1 MNKENINWIFNLR
14 IIASFA
20 VIVLHVSS
28 PIVVNYSSIGLS
40 SWFASNFFDSISR
53 FCVPVFVMIS
63 GALLLGKS
71 EDINVFLQKRVKR
84 ILFPF
89 LFWTLVYLFFN
100 VFIFNTVEVHSF
112 VEFLMKFF
120 RSVWFGS
127 AFHFWYIYMII
138 GIYLMIP
145 IINPWVCTTNN
156 KGFLYFFSIWGV
168 SVFFLQYK
176 FEGYKPNF
184 DLIYFSKYLGYFVLG
199 YFLGKND
206 FSKFKKIILFVYCL
220 SLLAIVAGTYYFS
233 DKANEFFGYFYDY
246 FNFFVICNS
255 ISCFL
260 IIKHFYNF
268 ELVKNSFFIS
278 LNENSYGI
286 YLVHILVLL
295 VFKEIGISGNFIHPI
310 LGIPFVAFLC
320 LIVSDLIIKYL
331 KKISLIKQIIG

>member
-63 GALLLGKS
+63 GTLLLGKS

-120 RSVWFGS
+120 RSIWFGS

-138 GIYLMIP
+138 GIYLMTP
-145 IINPWVCTTNN
+145 IINPWVNTTNN
-156 KGFLYFFSIWGV
+156 KGFLYFFCIWSV
-168 SVFFLQYK
+168 SVFFLQSN
-176 FEGYKPNF
+176 FERYKPNF
-184 DLIYFSKYLGYFVLG
+184 DLIYFSKYLGYFILG
-199 YFLGKND
+199 YFLNKND
-206 FSKFKKIILFVYCL
+206 FSRYKKMILIIYFL
-220 SLLAIVAGTYYFS
+220 SLSVIVFGTFYFS
-233 DKANEFFGYFYDY
+233 FKENSFSGGLYDY
-246 FNFFVICNS
+246 FNFFVIFNS
-255 ISCFL
+255 VSIFL
-260 IIKHFYNF
+260 IFKYFLNF
-268 ELVKNSFFIS
+268 NLIGYRFFIN
-278 LNENSYGI
+278 LNNDSYGI
-286 YLVHILVLL
+286 YLIHILVLL
-295 VFKEIGISGNFIHPI
+295 IFSEIGLNGMLMHPLI
-310 LGIPFVAFLC
+310 GIPFVAIVC
-320 LIVSDLIIKYL
+320 LIVSALMVNGL
-331 KKISLIKQIIG
+331 KRITLIKNLIG